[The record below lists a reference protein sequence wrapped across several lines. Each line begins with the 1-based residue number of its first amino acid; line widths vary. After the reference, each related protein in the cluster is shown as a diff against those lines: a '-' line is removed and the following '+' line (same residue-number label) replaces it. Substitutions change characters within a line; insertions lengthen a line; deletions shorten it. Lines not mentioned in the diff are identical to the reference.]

1 MTVMVDLDCTV
12 LLPGRSLSGYSGN
25 SRSECERKVALFSTA
40 IVSITFVITGGGT
53 NNLKCGAQNCKD
65 KISKYLSWPK
75 LGNNTKVAKYCS
87 IIV

>member
-1 MTVMVDLDCTV
+1 MGTVATCAANVSV
-12 LLPGRSLSGYSGN
+12 KWHYSQHL
-25 SRSECERKVALFSTA
+25 R
-40 IVSITFVITGGGT
+40 IVSITLVITGGGT